1 MQKPCSDSP
10 NQKEWKLG
18 LVSLLF
24 GSSPFVKLLHTS
36 DKTHPQGD
44 RLTKIEESR
53 KMGTGSSYLYASFQY
68 SHELLNTI
76 GQDRERFVVK
86 PF

>member
-24 GSSPFVKLLHTS
+24 GSSPFVKLLHIWQDS
-36 DKTHPQGD
+36 SKGD

-86 PF
+86 LF